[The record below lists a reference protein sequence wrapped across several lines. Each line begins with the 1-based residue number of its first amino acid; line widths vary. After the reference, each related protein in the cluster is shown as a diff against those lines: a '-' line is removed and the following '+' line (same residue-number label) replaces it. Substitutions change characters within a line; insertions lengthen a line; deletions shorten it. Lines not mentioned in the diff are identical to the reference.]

1 MAGAL
6 LRIIKIW
13 EPPRVHQQGV
23 TQPPKGMTSW
33 SAHHKGELGSLLN
46 ARASAGG
53 VCRVSPC
60 AWAAGAWRGLF
71 AGEEMASR
79 SLQGGKGDVEW
90 AVTTQ
95 VLGGCVGQVYV
106 ELKLE

>member
-23 TQPPKGMTSW
+23 TQPPKGMRSW

-46 ARASAGG
+46 ARAGAGG
-53 VCRVSPC
+53 LPC
-60 AWAAGAWRGLF
+60 ESLCMGGRGVERAFCWRGNGKQKP
-71 AGEEMASR
+71 AGWE
-79 SLQGGKGDVEW
+79 G
-90 AVTTQ
+90 
-95 VLGGCVGQVYV
+95 
-106 ELKLE
+106 